1 MKKLALALLLTA
13 PFAMAADLDIKSEPP
28 VTLGKG
34 KLFPDP
40 ADLPA
45 NASLPDPLVTMLG
58 VPVTTRADW
67 EKDRAPELRRLFQHY
82 MYGEMPSKPLK
93 FDAKVIREDK
103 AALGGKATLREI
115 AISCTTPDAKAHL
128 LMLVPNKRT
137 GPAPAFLGINFNG
150 NHALLADPQIQLPQ
164 SWMPSGRLGVGEDH
178 KASEAGRG
186 KEADAWATEQT
197 IDRGY
202 AFACFYHG
210 DIVPDNA
217 ALAVER
223 MPAFHPA
230 PKLPAGFLKQDSAA
244 SATIACWA
252 WGFSRMIDYLV
263 TDADIDAKRIAIVGH
278 SRNGKTALLAA
289 AMDERVAMV
298 IPTQAGC
305 GGTAPNRLPPTLQNP
320 PDGKLIHETVKR
332 INTAF
337 PHWFCGNFK
346 AFNEA
351 TDKLPFDQHCLI
363 ALCAPRPVLLSN
375 ATEDQ
380 WANPAGQFEMLRAAD
395 PVYQLVAGEGLGAE
409 KMPEVGTLLDSRL
422 GYYIRAGKH
431 SMTGE
436 DWKVWLDY
444 ADKWLKPGHVAAACC
459 DPANPTGTPRSRTA
473 MLTRGK

>member
-1 MKKLALALLLTA
+1 MKNIPLLFLLTA
-13 PFAMAADLDIKSEPP
+13 PLALADCEPTL
-28 VTLGKG
+28 VTPA

-45 NASLPDPLVTMLG
+45 WAALPDPLVTMLG
-58 VPVTTRADW
+58 APVKTRADW
-67 EKDRAPELRRLFQHY
+67 EKDRAPELRRLFQYY
-82 MYGEMPSKPLK
+82 MYGQMPAKPVG
-93 FDAKVIREDK
+93 FAARVIREDK
-103 AALGGKATLREI
+103 AALDGKATLREI
-115 AISCTTPDAKAHL
+115 AISCASPKVEAHL
-128 LMLVPNKRT
+128 LLLVPNKRT
-137 GPAPAFLGINFNG
+137 GPAPVFLGINFNG
-150 NHALLADPQIQLPQ
+150 NHALLADPLIQLPQ

-186 KEADAWATEQT
+186 READAWAIGQT

-217 ALAVER
+217 ELAAAR
-223 MPAFHPA
+223 MPDFQAPA
-230 PKLPAGFLKQDSAA
+230 KTPVAIQPHDAAA

-289 AMDERVAMV
+289 AMDERVAMA
-298 IPTQAGC
+298 IPSQAGC
-305 GGTAPNRLPPTLQNP
+305 GGTAPNRLSSALQNP

-337 PHWFCGNFK
+337 PHWFCENFK
-346 AFNEA
+346 AFNDA

-375 ATEDQ
+375 ATDDQ

-395 PVYQLVAGEGLGAE
+395 PVYQLIAGDGLGAE
-409 KMPEVGTLLDSRL
+409 KMPAVGTLLASRL
-422 GYYIRAGKH
+422 GYYIRPGKH

-444 ADKWLKPGHVAAACC
+444 ADIWLKPERTATACC
-459 DPANPTGTPRSRTA
+459 DPANPSSRPLSRTA
-473 MLTRGK
+473 LLTHQE